1 MIETTLVKMKKID
14 LKIIFVFVLVIFGMS
29 YELRGFADDTSSP
42 TPVYRVYNP
51 RNLEHLYTSSLN
63 EKNTLVRIGWGRFEG
78 VTFYGKNNGD
88 TPIYRLYNFSIRQ
101 HLYTADLNEARV
113 LSRSGWKNE
122 GIVFRATVAGSV
134 PVYRLYSS
142 KIKQHLFTTDANE
155 KRVLSAGNFWRYE
168 GIAWYGVSA
177 TNSDSDDILLV
188 NHRGNHTEFPEN
200 SVESVLSAKYSAVE
214 TDIQTT
220 SDGQW
225 VNMHDATVDRTT
237 NGHGAVADLTL
248 AQIQNLYLKNNSGQI
263 TQYKVPTLDQY
274 LAACKQKGVI
284 PLIEIKQA
292 TATPEQY
299 SDIAMKFE
307 QYGFSSTGYIIS
319 GYEEPLSKIES
330 LIPTVNVMY
339 IVEGYSTENVTFAV
353 SLGIK
358 SGLDMGYTNINQQ
371 VVEAVHA
378 SGIKVGAWTVGD
390 INTLKYLQSIG
401 VDVLTT
407 NY

>member
-1 MIETTLVKMKKID
+1 M
-14 LKIIFVFVLVIFGMS
+14 
-29 YELRGFADDTSSP
+29 
-42 TPVYRVYNP
+42 
-51 RNLEHLYTSSLN
+51 
-63 EKNTLVRIGWGRFEG
+63 
-78 VTFYGKNNGD
+78 
-88 TPIYRLYNFSIRQ
+88 
-101 HLYTADLNEARV
+101 
-113 LSRSGWKNE
+113 
-122 GIVFRATVAGSV
+122 
-134 PVYRLYSS
+134 YSS

-274 LAACKQKGVI
+274 LAACKQKGS
-284 PLIEIKQA
+284 
-292 TATPEQY
+292 Y
-299 SDIAMKFE
+299 S
-307 QYGFSSTGYIIS
+307 
-319 GYEEPLSKIES
+319 
-330 LIPTVNVMY
+330 
-339 IVEGYSTENVTFAV
+339 
-353 SLGIK
+353 
-358 SGLDMGYTNINQQ
+358 INR
-371 VVEAVHA
+371 
-378 SGIKVGAWTVGD
+378 
-390 INTLKYLQSIG
+390 N
-401 VDVLTT
+401 
-407 NY
+407 